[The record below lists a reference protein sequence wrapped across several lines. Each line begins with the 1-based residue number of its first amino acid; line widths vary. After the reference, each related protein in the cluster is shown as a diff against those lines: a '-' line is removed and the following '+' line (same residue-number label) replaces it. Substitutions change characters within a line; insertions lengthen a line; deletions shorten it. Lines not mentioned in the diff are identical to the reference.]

1 MKLQH
6 VALLL
11 APLLLVGHAESA
23 ETLRAIIQKNDDA
36 FAKAFN
42 AGDGAAIGNLY
53 TADATILPPGADMQH
68 GRSAIATFWQGAIKS
83 GLKNA
88 SLTAMFVE
96 AYGPVAREI
105 GHFSFDAPG
114 QTPGPD
120 GKVEGKYVV
129 MWRKVEGRWLLDT
142 DIWNLNK

>member
-1 MKLQH
+1 MKFRH

-11 APLLLVGHAESA
+11 APLLLVGHAASA
-23 ETLRAIIQKNDDA
+23 ETLMAIIQKNDDA

-42 AGDGAAIGNLY
+42 AGDGTAISNLY
-53 TADATILPPGADMQH
+53 TADATILPPGAEMQH
-68 GRSAIATFWQGAIKS
+68 GRPAIATFWQGAIQS
-83 GLKNA
+83 GLRNA

-114 QTPGPD
+114 QTPGQT

-129 MWRKVEGRWLLDT
+129 MWRKVDGRWMLDT
-142 DIWNLNK
+142 DIWNMNK